1 MNENDLR
8 DCFAMFALMGLIT
21 AYKDDHTINH
31 EIAERAYTL
40 ADRMIEARSKTP
52 DIGITAVKPK
62 RRSKNEEVN

>member
-1 MNENDLR
+1 MNEQDLR

-31 EIAERAYTL
+31 EIAERAYNL
-40 ADRMIEARSKTP
+40 ADKMIEARSKTP

-62 RRSKNEEVN
+62 RRSKYEEVN